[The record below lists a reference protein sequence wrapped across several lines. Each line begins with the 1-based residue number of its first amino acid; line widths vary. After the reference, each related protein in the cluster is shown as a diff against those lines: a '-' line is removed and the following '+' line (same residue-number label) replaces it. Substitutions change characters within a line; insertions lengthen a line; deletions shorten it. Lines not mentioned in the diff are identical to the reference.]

1 MNKYIISKKVKKTA
15 GRKVKKPGERKDR
28 EMMKEKSETGKG
40 ILGVL
45 AELLFLP
52 LLIIA
57 MVLSLPMM
65 LLAYICKK
73 TITMSI
79 GGDQKK

>member
-1 MNKYIISKKVKKTA
+1 
-15 GRKVKKPGERKDR
+15 
-28 EMMKEKSETGKG
+28 MMKEKSETGKG
-40 ILGVL
+40 ILWGL

-65 LLAYICKK
+65 LLAYIYKK
-73 TITMSI
+73 TIIMSI
-79 GGDQKK
+79 GGDHKK

>member
-1 MNKYIISKKVKKTA
+1 
-15 GRKVKKPGERKDR
+15 
-28 EMMKEKSETGKG
+28 MMKEKKRNRKG
-40 ILGVL
+40 ILWVL

-52 LLIIA
+52 LLVIA

-65 LLAYICKK
+65 LLAYIYKK

-79 GGDQKK
+79 GGDQKNDRY

>member
-1 MNKYIISKKVKKTA
+1 MT
-15 GRKVKKPGERKDR
+15 
-28 EMMKEKSETGKG
+28 EKRGKGKG

-45 AELLFLP
+45 AEILFLP

-57 MVLSLPMM
+57 GILSFPML
-65 LLAYICKK
+65 LLAYTYKK
-73 TITMSI
+73 TIIMSI

>member
-1 MNKYIISKKVKKTA
+1 
-15 GRKVKKPGERKDR
+15 
-28 EMMKEKSETGKG
+28 MMKEKSETGKG